1 MRACLLFFAAALIAN
16 VAFAQRDSPTYV
28 SREMTFQHANSAQQ
42 YQEIAMVLRGVGQ
55 LPFVELMETAGRISF
70 RGPREALPACE
81 WLVKQLDRPRP
92 AQLPA
97 ASAIFQ
103 GELHPHGDDRFQ
115 VFHLA
120 HAETPAQLQE
130 TAVVLRRVV
139 LLRYVM
145 TYNETKA
152 VAIRGNEEQM
162 KFAAWLLAELDREPG
177 RAVTTGREYTTR
189 DRRFDYRVRVFVLRP
204 ATMTNAQS
212 VVELQKA
219 AEGWSWVHGALPGV
233 VVQAN
238 TERMEAVRKLIQ
250 ERGW

>member
-1 MRACLLFFAAALIAN
+1 MRACLRVMNTILFAAA
-16 VAFAQRDSPTYV
+16 AFAQRDLPSYV
-28 SREMTFQHANSAQQ
+28 TREMTFQHANSAEQ
-42 YQEIAMVLRGVGQ
+42 YKEIAMVLRGVGQ
-55 LPFVELMETAGRISF
+55 LPFVNLLETAGRISF

-81 WLVKQLDRPRP
+81 WLVAQLDQPRP

-97 ASAIFQ
+97 ASEIFQ
-103 GELHPHGDDRFQ
+103 GEPHPHGDDRFQ

-120 HAETPAQLQE
+120 HAATPQQLQE
-130 TAVVLRRVV
+130 TATALRRIV

-177 RAVTTGREYTTR
+177 KATTTGNEFTTR
-189 DRRFDYRVRVFVLRP
+189 DRRNEYSVRVFVLRP
-204 ATMTNAQS
+204 ATMANANLVTELRKS
-212 VVELQKA
+212 V
-219 AEGWSWVHGALPGV
+219 EGWSWVHMALPGV

-238 TERMEAVRKLIQ
+238 AERMDTVRKLIEQ
-250 ERGW
+250 RGW

>member
-1 MRACLLFFAAALIAN
+1 MRACLCATSAVLFAAA
-16 VAFAQRDSPTYV
+16 AFAQRDLPSYV
-28 SREMTFQHANSAQQ
+28 TREVTFQHANSAEQ
-42 YQEIAMVLRGVGQ
+42 YEEIAMVLRGVGQ
-55 LPFVELMETAGRISF
+55 LPFVNLMETAGRISF

-92 AQLPA
+92 AQVPA
-97 ASAIFQ
+97 ASEIFQ
-103 GELHPHGDDRFQ
+103 GEPHPHGDDRFQ

-120 HAETPAQLQE
+120 HAANPQQLQE
-130 TAVVLRRVV
+130 TATLLRRVV

-145 TYNETKA
+145 PYTETKA

-177 RAVTTGREYTTR
+177 KATTTGSEYTTR
-189 DRRFDYRVRVFVLRP
+189 NLKFEYGVRVFVLRP
-204 ATMTNAQS
+204 ATMANTDL
-212 VVELQKA
+212 VTELRKA
-219 AEGWSWVHGALPGV
+219 VEGWSWVHATLPGV

-238 TERMEAVRKLIQ
+238 AERMDTVRKLIV